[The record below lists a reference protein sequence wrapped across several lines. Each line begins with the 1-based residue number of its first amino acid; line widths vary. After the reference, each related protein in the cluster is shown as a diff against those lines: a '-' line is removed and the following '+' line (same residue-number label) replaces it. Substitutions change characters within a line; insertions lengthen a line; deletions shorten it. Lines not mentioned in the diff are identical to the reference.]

1 MIESVPKVSRPE
13 VGEGRVRRGVLWAAG
28 VCVAILVLGWI
39 VLILVW
45 PFTRE
50 KVQSD
55 SG

>member
-13 VGEGRVRRGVLWAAG
+13 VGRVRRGVLWAAG
-28 VCVAILVLGWI
+28 VCVALLVLGWI

-50 KVQSD
+50 KVAIRSR
-55 SG
+55 